1 MPQLMALTADH
12 QNWQQSYQCVNFLLK
27 EGAAILWATDRFSA
41 ITVSGEAKTLDRGT
55 FLITDMLSKTLFNW
69 LHHAAQRFE
78 VEFVK
83 LESVQ
88 GFAGLPLK
96 PLRIAMYGGGG
107 APFNHARIFA
117 ELGFF
122 VDFISPQEIKQDNLA
137 EFDVF
142 VMPGGG
148 GIAMKGQ
155 LDPLGDKGC
164 QMIADFVRQG
174 GMYMGSCAGAF
185 DAALVSDSFVAMCP
199 QQRHLQL
206 INAAVWNRNDTEW
219 VGLDSPGVG
228 ILESQN
234 LRPDHPVMFGMP
246 ERFRITHY
254 NGPLF
259 EYQPGTLADA
269 SDSIGLSAVTG
280 FTEEFTPA
288 EYFLRFAEYDDTLAQ
303 ETSLI
308 GKAAREGRFN
318 IVSGYNGLGRVVLFG
333 SHPEFGYNLAMD
345 EWDAPAR
352 MLANSAFWQAGH
364 VKEARSMLRKPVQGI
379 PHSYPLGSGLSIVG
393 AHCAAITSAVEELLK
408 QDASGA
414 AWLEDVLAMSTFGL
428 EGREIWKQNLDEFA
442 TVTHHLRQTLEQAKS
457 AVSEAESLMDGLSA
471 TGTDKAIRL
480 ADTIQDA
487 LLGLEEALHYRTPAE
502 WNQDFGYEGVLQML
516 ERTETMLRKAQE
528 NFTIRLVPTANPY
541 EHFFS
546 SPYQL
551 VVGSY
556 LAALGVYA
564 NSWLLLQVH
573 NVRINELI
581 FKGQSLLEIA

>member
-1 MPQLMALTADH
+1 MPQLMALNSDH
-12 QNWQQSYQCVNFLLK
+12 QNWRRSYQCVNFLLK
-27 EGAAILWATDRFSA
+27 EGATILWATDHFSA
-41 ITVSGEAKTLDRGT
+41 FTVSGEEKTFDRGT
-55 FLITDMLSKTLFNW
+55 FLITETLSKTLFSW
-69 LHHAAQRFE
+69 LQHAEQRFE

-122 VDFISPQEIKQDNLA
+122 VDFISPQEIKLGKLA
-137 EFDVF
+137 EFDLF

-259 EYQPGTLADA
+259 EHQPGTLADA

-288 EYFLRFAEYDDTLAQ
+288 EYFLRFSEYDDAIAQ

-308 GKAAREGRFN
+308 GKAAREERFN

-364 VKEARSMLRKPVQGI
+364 VKEARSMLRKSVQGI
-379 PHSYPLGSGLSIVG
+379 PHSYPLGSGLRIV
-393 AHCAAITSAVEELLK
+393 ATHCAAITSAVEELLK
-408 QDASGA
+408 QDVSGV
-414 AWLEDVLAMSTFGL
+414 AWLEDALAMSTFGL
-428 EGREIWKQNLDEFA
+428 QGREIWKQNLDEFMM
-442 TVTHHLRQTLEQAKS
+442 VTNHLRQTLEQANS
-457 AVSEAESLMDGLSA
+457 AVSEAESLMDGLAA
-471 TGTDKAIRL
+471 TGTDEAIRL
-480 ADTIQDA
+480 ADTMQDA

-502 WNQDFGYEGVLQML
+502 WNQDFGYEGILQML

-528 NFTIRLVPTANPY
+528 NFTIRLEATSNPY

-564 NSWLLLQVH
+564 NSGLLLQVH
-573 NVRINELI
+573 NVRINELM
-581 FKGQSLLEIA
+581 FKGHSLLETA